1 MIKTLRHSGKLK
13 LTHSKA
19 KNILHK
25 QRAPDGLKVEAEA
38 GLIPSK
44 YHFLSWCLTL
54 NTDLLG
60 MFSSLFT

>member
-1 MIKTLRHSGKLK
+1 MIKTLRYSGKLK

-25 QRAPDGLKVEAEA
+25 QRAPDGVKVEAEA

-44 YHFLSWCLTL
+44 YHFLSDSL